1 MNPNLKKQFAAS
13 IIFESEQEVNNEENL
28 KTFSFSFIQEYVK
41 NSNFLE
47 QKDATT
53 ALEKSKP
60 YLVGFAIASGNNRAQ
75 NAIELAL
82 LPLLK
87 NSQIIE
93 NPKSIS
99 LLVSSHTVEMS
110 IDEIGII
117 NDYIQEKLEY
127 TADIIMHVNE
137 EKNLGEAIAITIII
151 SDAKILR

>member
-1 MNPNLKKQFAAS
+1 MNPNLKKQFATS
-13 IIFESEQEVNNEENL
+13 IIFESKQEVNNEENL
-28 KTFSFSFIQEYVK
+28 KTFSSSFIQEYVK
-41 NSNFLE
+41 NSDFLE

-87 NSQIIE
+87 NTQIFE
-93 NPKSIS
+93 NAKSIS
-99 LLVSSHTVEMS
+99 LLVSSHIVEMS

-117 NDYIQEKLEY
+117 NDYIQENSEY
-127 TADIIMHVNE
+127 SAQIVMSVNE
-137 EKNLGEAIAITIII
+137 DKNLGEALAVTIIL
-151 SDAKILR
+151 SC

>member
-13 IIFESEQEVNNEENL
+13 IIFESEQEDNNEENL
-28 KTFSFSFIQEYVK
+28 KTFSSSFIQEYVK
-41 NSNFLE
+41 NSDFLE
-47 QKDATT
+47 QKEAT
-53 ALEKSKP
+53 AGLGKSKP

-87 NSQIIE
+87 NSQIFE

-99 LLVSSHTVEMS
+99 LLVSSHIVEMS

-117 NDYIQEKLEY
+117 NDYIQENSEY
-127 TADIIMHVNE
+127 SAQIVMSVNE
-137 EKNLGEAIAITIII
+137 DKNLGEALAVTIIL
-151 SDAKILR
+151 SC